1 MGEGAPR
8 RDRELRRVLGR
19 VGLGVLLLAA
29 GEAPAW
35 AHVGGSTGYASIT
48 ISRSTVR
55 YSVTLPTA
63 TLPSELAEAL
73 RLAQTGSQQN
83 REKLLDVLRTRIVLR
98 ANGARCEPGPGQV
111 LPSTFDATSFTM
123 LVDFACGSAARELV
137 VQDDIFDVLGP
148 DHHTLAKLEAP
159 SGTQQFAF
167 APDSRQARFV
177 VGDRGGGARAT
188 GSFLVLGIDHILS
201 GYDHLLFLLGLL
213 LPGGGLLS
221 LAKIIT
227 AFTIAHSVTLS
238 LAVLQ
243 VVTLPDRLIE
253 AVIALSIA
261 FVAAENLFFDP
272 SVSRRWVVSFCFG
285 LVHGFGF
292 SSALREL
299 GLPAHGLLLSLFGFN
314 VGVEVGQGLVV
325 AACLP
330 LLLLL
335 RRTRWESRAVSS
347 CSLAIL
353 LVGLVLF
360 IERAFL

>member
-1 MGEGAPR
+1 MK
-8 RDRELRRVLGR
+8 RVLGR
-19 VGLGVLLLAA
+19 VGSGVLLLAA
-29 GEAPAW
+29 GTAAAW
-35 AHVGGSTGYASIT
+35 AHAGGSTGYASIT

-63 TLPSELAEAL
+63 ALPSDLAEAL

-98 ANGARCEPGPGQV
+98 ANGTRCEPGPGQV
-111 LPSTFDATSFTM
+111 LPSAFDATTFTM

-137 VQDDIFDVLGP
+137 VRDDIFDVLGP
-148 DHHTLAKLEAP
+148 SHHTLAKIEAP
-159 SGTQQFAF
+159 NGTQQFAF
-167 APDSRQARFV
+167 APDSREARFA
-177 VGDRGGGARAT
+177 VGDRGSGARAT
-188 GSFLVLGIDHILS
+188 GSFFVLGIHHILS

-213 LPGGGLLS
+213 LPGGGLLA
-221 LAKIIT
+221 LTKIIT

-243 VVTLPDRLIE
+243 VVSLPDRLIE

-261 FVAAENLFFDP
+261 FVAAENLFLKP
-272 SVSRRWVVSFCFG
+272 AVSRRWVVSFCFG

-299 GLPAHGLLLSLFGFN
+299 GLPAHGLVLSLFGFN

-335 RRTRWESRAVSS
+335 RRTRWESRAVLSS
-347 CSLAIL
+347 SLAIL

-360 IERAFL
+360 VERALQ

>member
-1 MGEGAPR
+1 MRPVFAR
-8 RDRELRRVLGR
+8 LG
-19 VGLGVLLLAA
+19 LSALLLATGAVGA
-29 GEAPAW
+29 G
-35 AHVGGSTGYASIT
+35 AHTGGSTGYASIT

-55 YSVTLPTA
+55 YSVVLPTPTLPPD
-63 TLPSELAEAL
+63 LGEAL
-73 RLAQTGSQQN
+73 RLAQAGSERH
-83 REKLLDVLRTRIVLR
+83 REKLLDMLRTQIVLH
-98 ANGARCEPGPGQV
+98 AGATRCEPGPGQ
-111 LPSTFDATSFTM
+111 LPRSASDTTM
-123 LVDFACGSAARELV
+123 LTLQVDFACGSAVRELV
-137 VQDDIFDVLGP
+137 VQDNIFDVLGP
-148 DHHTLAKLEAP
+148 DHHTLAKIEGP
-159 SGTQQFAF
+159 SGTQEFAF
-167 APDSRQARFV
+167 APDRRQARFT
-177 VGDRGGGARAT
+177 VGDGDGSSGATA
-188 GSFLVLGIDHILS
+188 SFFMLGVHHILS
-201 GYDHLLFLLGLL
+201 GYDHLLFLLALL

-243 VVTLPDRLIE
+243 VVSLPDRLIE

-261 FVAAENLFFDP
+261 FVAAENLFL
-272 SVSRRWVVSFCFG
+272 SRTISRRWLVSLCFG

-314 VGVEVGQGLVV
+314 LGVEVGQALVV

-335 RRTRWESRAVSS
+335 HRTRWEPRAVFTS
-347 CSLAIL
+347 SLAIL

-360 IERAFL
+360 VERAFL